1 MTTTKTWVRD
11 RPVAVK
17 VLSAVLLGV
26 LALMVVGIYGVRS
39 LQTVDSHAA
48 ELYDHAVVP
57 YGQLA
62 DLRDM
67 EGDTRVAI
75 RDYGLATDAKQRA
88 AIRGDVKEADA
99 QLDADIKD
107 YLSGGGSQLGARRQL
122 MTTFRARLVELR
134 NIRDTKLFPALDR
147 GDTAT
152 ARALMAGDL
161 ATANEAMGQPMDD
174 LLTAEN
180 AAAKAQKLAADE
192 TYQSA
197 RRLLLLLLVLGALSA
212 TGLGLLVSRSISRP
226 VRDVMEV
233 LDRLSHSDLT
243 GQVEVRSN
251 DEVGRM
257 GRALNTEITT
267 LRNTIA
273 TLARHAA
280 SVAGSSQDVT
290 AVTQE
295 IESSADHVSTQA
307 GVVSSAAGQINA
319 NVQTVAGGAEEM
331 GASIREISK
340 NAHDAAGVAAQ
351 AVQAAEKTN
360 ETVAKLGESSAEIS
374 NVIKVINSIAEQTNL
389 LALNATIEA
398 ARAGEAGKGFAVVAN
413 EVKELA
419 QETARATQDISRR
432 IETIQAD
439 STDAV
444 VAIGE
449 IGAVIAR
456 ISDYTTIIAAAVE
469 EQTATT
475 SEMARSVAEAA
486 SGSGQIADSIEGVAD
501 AAASTTAAVQ
511 KNHGV
516 ADELAG
522 ISAELTGLVAEFK
535 VS

>member
-1 MTTTKTWVRD
+1 MIVKTWARD

-26 LALMVVGIYGVRS
+26 LALTLVGICGVRS

-48 ELYDHAVVP
+48 ALYEHAVVP

-75 RDYGLATDAKQRA
+75 RDYGLATDAKQRS
-88 AIRGDVKEADA
+88 AIRGAVTEADT

-107 YLSGGGSQLGARRQL
+107 YLSTGGTQLGARRQL
-122 MTTFRARLVELR
+122 MTTFRARLETLR
-134 NIRDTKLFPALDR
+134 NIRDTKLFPAIDR
-147 GDTAT
+147 GDIVG

-161 ATANEAMGQPMDD
+161 ATANEDMSQPMDD

-180 AAAKAQKLAADE
+180 AAAKAQDMASNK
-192 TYQSA
+192 TYHSA
-197 RRLLLLLLVLGALSA
+197 RRLLLLLLVIGAVSA
-212 TGLGLLVSRSISRP
+212 TGLGLLVSRSISGP
-226 VRDVMEV
+226 VRGVMEV
-233 LDRLSHSDLT
+233 LDRLGRADLT
-243 GQVEVRSN
+243 GQVEVGSN
-251 DEVGRM
+251 DEIGRM
-257 GRALNTEITT
+257 GVALNSAITT
-267 LRNTIA
+267 LRNTVE
-273 TLARHAA
+273 TLARNAA
-280 SVAGSSQDVT
+280 SVAGSSQNVT
-290 AVTQE
+290 A
-295 IESSADHVSTQA
+295 ISHDIGSSAEQVSAQS
-307 GVVSSAAGQINA
+307 GVVASAAEQINS
-319 NVQTVAGGAEEM
+319 NVQTVASGAEEM

-360 ETVAKLGESSAEIS
+360 TTVAKLGESSTEIS
-374 NVIKVINSIAEQTNL
+374 NVIKVINSIAGQTNL

-419 QETARATQDISRR
+419 QETARATEDISRR

-439 STDAV
+439 SADAV
-444 VAIGE
+444 GAIGE
-449 IGAVIAR
+449 IGVVIAR

-486 SGSGQIADSIEGVAD
+486 TGSGQIAESIHGVAD
-501 AAASTTAAVQ
+501 AAATTTAAVQ
-511 KNHGV
+511 ENNRV

-522 ISAELTGLVAEFK
+522 ISAELTDLVAQFK

>member
-1 MTTTKTWVRD
+1 MNAKTWVQD

-26 LALMVVGIYGVRS
+26 LALAVVGIYGALS
-39 LQTVDSHAA
+39 LASVNSHAA
-48 ELYDHAVVP
+48 ALYEHAVLP
-57 YGQLA
+57 YRQLA
-62 DLRDM
+62 DIRDM

-75 RDYGLATDAKQRA
+75 RDYALATDAKQRGS
-88 AIRGDVKEADA
+88 IRGGAAQTDA
-99 QLDADIKD
+99 QLDADVTA
-107 YLSGGGSQLGARRQL
+107 YLKTGDSQFGARRQL
-122 MTTFRARLVELR
+122 MTTFASRLADLR
-134 NIRDTKLFPALDR
+134 QIRDTKVFPQIDHGNVA
-147 GDTAT
+147 A
-152 ARALMAGDL
+152 ARALMLGDL
-161 ATANEAMGQPMDD
+161 ATADDAMGQPMDD
-174 LLTAEN
+174 LLTAED
-180 AAAKAQKLAADE
+180 AAAKAQKVAASQ

-197 RRLLLLLLVLGALSA
+197 RKLLLLLLVIGAISA
-212 TGLGLLVSRSISRP
+212 ISLGLLVSRSISGP
-226 VRDVMEV
+226 VRRVMEV
-233 LDRLSHSDLT
+233 LDRLGRADLT

-251 DEVGRM
+251 DEIGRM
-257 GRALNTEITT
+257 GVALNAAIST
-267 LRNTIA
+267 LRDTVE
-273 TLARHAA
+273 TLARNAA
-280 SVAGSSQDVT
+280 SVAGSSQNVT
-290 AVTQE
+290 TVSRD
-295 IESSADHVSTQA
+295 IGNSAEQVSAQA
-307 GVVSSAAGQINA
+307 GVVASAAEEINS
-319 NVQTVAGGAEEM
+319 NVQTVASGAEEM

-360 ETVAKLGESSAEIS
+360 ATVAKLGESSTEIS
-374 NVIKVINSIAEQTNL
+374 AVIKVINSIAEQTNL

-419 QETARATQDISRR
+419 QETARATEDISRR

-444 VAIGE
+444 TAIGE

-486 SGSGQIADSIEGVAD
+486 TGSGQIAENIHGVAD
-501 AAASTTAAVQ
+501 AAATTTIAVHE
-511 KNHGV
+511 NNRV
-516 ADELAG
+516 ADELAT
-522 ISAELTGLVAEFK
+522 ISADLTGLVAQFK